1 MDARDRIQIRV
12 SDDGLEAWLTI
23 APGDRGDAAAFR
35 ERLAELG
42 VVAGLDEKTLD
53 DAARAYASEAGMK
66 QERRIAQGTPPTP
79 ADPPRLELQDPAGP
93 IAGTRREDGS
103 LDFRE
108 RQLILPV
115 RRDDVLGRIVAAT
128 EGKPGLDVHGDPI
141 EPEPPAELVVKH
153 GEGVAIDDE
162 GQLLA
167 VRDGARTLGP
177 DGTIDVVAHHVHPGH
192 VDLKSGNL
200 TTRGSLEIKRDVTA
214 NMHVRAGFD
223 LRVGG
228 TVDGARVEAGGSI
241 EVGAG
246 VIGRGRRNG
255 PGRRRPSVRHAL
267 GARLECGGLLRVT
280 RSVSTST
287 LVARDR
293 GRGASARRC
302 RDGRAPH
309 RRERDREQG
318 RRALRAAR
326 RLAPR
331 ERCRG
336 RLGAS
341 ARPRAQRD
349 AGRRSHG
356 TRGATGLASCAQG
369 RTRSDLPRRPRPR
382 PARERARPADR
393 LAPPSTRSAGRR
405 HDRGARYGPRRL
417 PPRLRHHAPRA
428 RARPA
433 RTKMAPLPNAIAS
446 SARSSRPWTSNASV
460 PAT

>member
-241 EVGAG
+241 EIGAG
-246 VIGRGRRNG
+246 VIGREGGTVRAG
-255 PGRRRPSVRHAL
+255 GDLSVRHAL

-287 LVARDR
+287 LVAREIEVEGHLLGDAATAELR
-293 GRGASARRC
+293 IVANEIGSKAGGPCVLRVAWPLENDAEGGAAPAGSVPAPDHARSVTPVV
-302 RDGRAPH
+302 APT
-309 RRERDREQG
+309 
-318 RRALRAAR
+318 ARAAR
-326 RLAPR
+326 QGSLRARKGGPGRISRGARALAPR
-331 ERCRG
+331 ESE
-336 RLGAS
+336 L
-341 ARPRAQRD
+341 ARRIAWRRRQRD
-349 AGRRSHG
+349 LQADATIEVHG
-356 TRGATGLASCAQG
+356 TAHAGCRLDFGIMPLVLERDQ
-369 RTRSDLPRRPRPR
+369 
-382 PARERARPADR
+382 RARRWRLSPERDR
-393 LAPPSTRSAGRR
+393 ILCEE
-405 HDRGARYGPRRL
+405 L
-417 PPRLRHHAPRA
+417 
-428 RARPA
+428 
-433 RTKMAPLPNAIAS
+433 
-446 SARSSRPWTSNASV
+446 
-460 PAT
+460 